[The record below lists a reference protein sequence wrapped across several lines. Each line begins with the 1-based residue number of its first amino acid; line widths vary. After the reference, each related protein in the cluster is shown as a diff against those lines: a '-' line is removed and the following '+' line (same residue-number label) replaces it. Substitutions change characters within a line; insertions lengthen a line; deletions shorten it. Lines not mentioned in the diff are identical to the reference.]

1 MIVTFFMVIFYRFI
15 ICLVIL
21 YIKVYIN
28 FMESVVVLIP
38 ENYKRDNTE
47 INNEF
52 NFYKAF

>member
-1 MIVTFFMVIFYRFI
+1 
-15 ICLVIL
+15 
-21 YIKVYIN
+21 
-28 FMESVVVLIP
+28 MESVVVLIP